1 MAIGCKKGN
10 QLSISITRSS
20 VHPMSSCCYDI
31 GYTDNQL
38 SNMGKTGGSTD
49 KQYRETMVVLR
60 LHFVDFIYI

>member
-1 MAIGCKKGN
+1 
-10 QLSISITRSS
+10 
-20 VHPMSSCCYDI
+20 MSSCCYDI